1 MKLTTKELKEM
12 SLGELEGIA
21 NTLATRLLALNTLE
35 KQGTDEY
42 ERVAGE
48 LYHVAA
54 IIETKENN

>member
-12 SLGELEGIA
+12 SLGELEAIA

-35 KQGTDEY
+35 KQGTEEY